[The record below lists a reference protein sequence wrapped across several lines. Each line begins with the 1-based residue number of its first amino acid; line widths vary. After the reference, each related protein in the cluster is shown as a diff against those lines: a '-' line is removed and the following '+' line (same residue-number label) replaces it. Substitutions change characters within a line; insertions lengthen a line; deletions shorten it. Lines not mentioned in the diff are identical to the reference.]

1 MIRCSSGIGVMLGD
15 AQIGLV
21 GMVVQTVK
29 DVGGL
34 AHRCRDDP
42 CIERPIAARHM
53 GVEYGAGIDAVF
65 RIDGAAGFGPCQRS
79 RKRIHFRSWKLTRQM
94 RVNW

>member
-1 MIRCSSGIGVMLGD
+1 MIRCPSGIGVVLGD

-21 GMVVQTVK
+21 GMVVQPVE

-42 CIERPIAARHM
+42 RVKWPVARP
-53 GVEYGAGIDAVF
+53 
-65 RIDGAAGFGPCQRS
+65 
-79 RKRIHFRSWKLTRQM
+79 TRGC
-94 RVNW
+94 RGRRRD